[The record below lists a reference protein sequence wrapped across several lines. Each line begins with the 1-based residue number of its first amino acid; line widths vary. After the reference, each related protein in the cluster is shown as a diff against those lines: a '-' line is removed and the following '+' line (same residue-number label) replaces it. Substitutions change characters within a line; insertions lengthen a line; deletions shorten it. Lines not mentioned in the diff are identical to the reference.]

1 MKPGRTIIPFQTPV
15 KGKLPRVTVLLLL
28 CGIIACS
35 TKNSPVSPSRQES
48 EALKI
53 ERMVAVEELIL
64 ELTPKLELLKGSV
77 MELKLPNKVLQE
89 ELFAEDFKLPS
100 SLTPQKAESHP
111 LFRSVQWQVMGS
123 DKPSIMWDALF
134 REIAH
139 FEHAHFYF
147 ISGEFKLHDQDQFE
161 TQTGFEAAAQGQD
174 GKAVA
179 LKGTQKISWVRT
191 ENAWKIRSWQQGP
204 ITMKD
209 APRPLFREVLEQAIP
224 DTQAYQKARRS
235 HHEQNLIDLF
245 TKDKFTVTKQIH
257 ADYLDLDS
265 TFQHPGLSVVDYDS
279 DGWDD
284 LYVMGRWGTNQML
297 HNNRDGTFTDVAGQI
312 GLDIDGLCNCAIF
325 ADFDNDGDPDV
336 FIGRSLERSIYLANE
351 NGHYVD
357 RTKEACGKMPL
368 PYLVSTI
375 SAVDYNQDG
384 LLDVYLGLYAPPQK
398 DGSAEKWAKDFFP
411 EKMTRAILNR
421 HPDSHRYINRLGPPN
436 LLLANRGNGRFSVAP
451 ETMELA
457 EWHNTYQSVWSD
469 FDGDG
474 DPDVYVC
481 NDFAPDHLY
490 RNEGNNTSPGKPRFV
505 DVSEE
510 LAGSLMQGFGMGAS
524 WGDFDRDGR
533 LDLYVSNMF
542 SKAGRRITGSI
553 EGLDP
558 RLPHSARGNL
568 LFQNNEANFSQLAGT
583 EPGTMQVAKAGWA
596 YGAQFVDVDN
606 DGWLDIYSANGFY
619 TAPEEIANHTDL

>member
-1 MKPGRTIIPFQTPV
+1 MQKTV
-15 KGKLPRVTVLLLL
+15 KDCLLGTTVLLML
-28 CGIIACS
+28 CGLAACS
-35 TKNSPVSPSRQES
+35 KKNAHSAQPEKS
-48 EALKI
+48 ETRKI

-64 ELTPKLELLKGSV
+64 ELTPQLEQLSGSV
-77 MELKLPNKVLQE
+77 LNLALPTSRTRSAIFSENIE
-89 ELFAEDFKLPS
+89 INGA
-100 SLTPQKAESHP
+100 SLSRDKSHSHP
-111 LFRSVQWQVMGS
+111 LFESTRWQPE
-123 DKPSIMWDALF
+123 DKDTSGLWGGLL
-134 REIAH
+134 ENIAY
-139 FEHAHFYF
+139 FKHAHFYF
-147 ISGEFKLHDQDQFE
+147 ISGEFNRQDKDRFE
-161 TQTGFEAAAQGQD
+161 AQVGFEASAADRNGR
-174 GKAVA
+174 AIA
-179 LKGTQKISWVRT
+179 LKTTQKISWCREGSSWT
-191 ENAWKIRSWQQGP
+191 ICAWQQDP
-204 ITMKD
+204 LTMKD
-209 APRPLFREVLEQAIP
+209 AARPLFREVLKQVLP
-224 DTQAYQKARRS
+224 DSRSYQEARRS
-235 HHEQNLIDLF
+235 RHEQNLIDLF

-265 TFQHPGLSVVDYDS
+265 TFQHPGLSVVDFDN

-297 HNNRDGTFTDVAGQI
+297 RNNRDGTFTDVAREI
-312 GLDIDGLCNCAIF
+312 GLDINGLCNCAIF

-351 NGHYVD
+351 NGRYID
-357 RTKEACGKMPL
+357 RTSEACGKMPL
-368 PYLVSTI
+368 PFLVSTI

-398 DGSAEKWAKDFFP
+398 SGTPDKWARQFFP
-411 EKMTRAILNR
+411 EKMAQEILAR
-421 HPDSHRYINRLGPPN
+421 FPASHRYVNRLGPPN

-490 RNEGNNTSPGKPRFV
+490 RNDGNGTPPGKPRFV
-505 DVSEE
+505 DVSAE
-510 LAGSLMQGFGMGAS
+510 LAGSAMQGFGMGAS

-558 RLPHSARGNL
+558 RLPHSAQGNL
-568 LFQNNEANFSQLAGT
+568 LFQNNGVTFSQLAGT
-583 EPGTMQVAKAGWA
+583 EPGTMHVAKAGWA

-606 DGWLDIYSANGFY
+606 DGWLDIYSASGFY
-619 TAPEEIANHTDL
+619 TAPDEIANNRDL